1 MDARQVGS
9 DGSKPPSFDILTP
22 RGAPPSLL
30 GDTGTAAAKIAEVI
44 QDEAEYEETE
54 NNVDESQAAVVRT
67 DGHPAKVES
76 HPRAPASTAEEVVII
91 VDKLLECPDDEDL
104 HIRAL
109 RSLRRISTTQEGR
122 ELIGDYGGIQ
132 IIADCIGRFGKNNDN
147 LAAMCCVVVANL
159 SFRSEGNKDKVRR
172 SRIIDFIFELLRR
185 ERMSA
190 EEMSHVCLAAQN
202 VTSGN
207 LKNQVYMGAYG
218 GIEALCLAL
227 KRHMG
232 HVELVVQAL
241 GAFGNIARG
250 GKTCQMKIREG
261 GGVELIV
268 RAMRERSENLEVQE
282 KCAMALR
289 NLCDSND
296 RNSRVVGSL
305 GGVDQIVMAMKSFSS
320 EAALQTKSCAAL
332 RFLAFDEENRERLG
346 KNGGVVCIVEAIS
359 VTHASGH
366 GLDEVLKALSNA
378 TFDHNENKLVVG
390 RCGGVETIMSI
401 LSNDASAAT
410 VEGGCRVL
418 RNLTDC
424 SEDLRRGM
432 REAGVMTAAV
442 DFLRTRRDEETIVE
456 HTAALLL
463 NLLVDGVSVS
473 GFSRQCDSAEVVEL
487 CEEAMRQLPHA
498 PAVTQYATALVSL
511 LRRPVDRDAGPIPGR
526 QRFKNRRMPRL
537 LKKLSRSVSEAPDE
551 VGPDSPRTVAK

>member
-1 MDARQVGS
+1 MDLGEA
-9 DGSKPPSFDILTP
+9 PIHSFDILTP
-22 RGAPPSLL
+22 RGAPPPLL
-30 GDTGTAAAKIAEVI
+30 GDTGTAIKSRGEILQRKSEPVKDAK
-44 QDEAEYEETE
+44 DEHE
-54 NNVDESQAAVVRT
+54 ESQTAVEQNEN
-67 DGHPAKVES
+67 DGGATKSES
-76 HPRAPASTAEEVVII
+76 CPRAPASTAEEVIII

-104 HIRAL
+104 HLRAL
-109 RSLRRISTTQEGR
+109 RSFRRISKTEEGR
-122 ELIGDYGGIQ
+122 ELIGDSGGIQ
-132 IIADCIGRFGKNNDN
+132 IIADCMARFGKNNNN
-147 LAAMCCVVVANL
+147 LAAMCCIVVANL

-172 SRIIDFIFELLRR
+172 ARIIDFIFELLRR
-185 ERMSA
+185 EKMSA
-190 EEMSHVCLAAQN
+190 EEMCHVCLAAQN
-202 VTSGN
+202 FTSGN

-232 HVELVVQAL
+232 HVELQIQAL

-261 GGVELIV
+261 GGVELILQ
-268 RAMRERSENLEVQE
+268 AMRERSDNLEVQE
-282 KCAMALR
+282 KCALAIR
-289 NLCDSND
+289 NLCESNN
-296 RNSRVVGSL
+296 RNSRVVGGF
-305 GGVDQIVMAMKSFSS
+305 GGVDQIVVAMKSFSI

-359 VTHASGH
+359 VTNACGS

-401 LSNDASAAT
+401 LSIDSKDEI

-432 REAGVMTAAV
+432 REAGVMTVAV
-442 DFLRTRRDEETIVE
+442 DFLRTRRDQETIVE
-456 HTAALLL
+456 HAIALLL
-463 NLLVDGVSVS
+463 NLAVDGVSVS
-473 GFSRQCDSAEVVEL
+473 GFSRECDTAEVVEL
-487 CEEAMRQLPHA
+487 CEDAMRRLPDA
-498 PAVTQYATALVSL
+498 PAVTQYASSLVAL
-511 LRRPVDRDAGPIPGR
+511 LRRSEDRDAGPIPGR
-526 QRFKNRRMPRL
+526 HRFKNRLMPRL
-537 LKKLSRSVSEAPDE
+537 FKRMSRSVSEAPDDSDTE
-551 VGPDSPRTVAK
+551 SPRSVAK